1 MRRFALAA
9 NWSGRLCAR
18 NAARLRPHG
27 QDRIT
32 QPHSMSSTHD
42 ARPHHPSHARA
53 YAVLALGVF
62 AIGWSALFV
71 RWSGVPGW
79 TSAFWRM
86 ALAQVVFVPWALAV
100 RTPSFRPSASARH
113 AAIVAGVFFA
123 LDLALFNSAVMM
135 GSAANATLLGTNAP
149 IFVALGAWL
158 LYRDTP
164 TRRFRAG
171 FALSFAGMLAIVGTD
186 IIRHPKLGLGD
197 AFAVAGAAFY
207 AGYLLYVRRSRQ
219 EMDALTFSAISG
231 VAAAG
236 TLFIIC
242 LVMGTP
248 LLGYSV
254 RSWWSLLGLALVTQV
269 VGHLSV
275 AYALGRLPVSVT
287 SIALLGQAP
296 ITALLA
302 VPLLHESLS
311 ALQVLGGGLVLAGI
325 FVVNRRAKASTAD
338 FAPLME

>member
-1 MRRFALAA
+1 MR
-9 NWSGRLCAR
+9 
-18 NAARLRPHG
+18 
-27 QDRIT
+27 
-32 QPHSMSSTHD
+32 STHD
-42 ARPHHPSHARA
+42 AGPQRPSRARA

-86 ALAQVVFVPWALAV
+86 ALAQIVFVPWALAA
-100 RTPSFRPSASARH
+100 RKPSVRPSASARN
-113 AAIVAGVFFA
+113 AAIIAGVFFA
-123 LDLALFNSAVMM
+123 LDLVLFNSAVMM

-158 LYRDTP
+158 LYRDKP
-164 TRRFRAG
+164 TRRFWAG
-171 FALSFAGMLAIVGTD
+171 FALSFAGMLAIVGMD
-186 IIRHPKLGLGD
+186 IVRHPKLGLGD

-219 EMDALTFSAISG
+219 ELDALTFSAVSG
-231 VAAAG
+231 VAAVAM
-236 TLFIIC
+236 LLIIC
-242 LVMGTP
+242 LVIGTP

-275 AYALGRLPVSVT
+275 AYALGHLPVSVT
-287 SIALLGQAP
+287 SVALLGQAP

-302 VPLLHESLS
+302 VPLLRESLS

-325 FVVNRRAKASTAD
+325 FVVNRTPKVSTAD
-338 FAPLME
+338 FSPAHETG